1 MVFLDKKTPE
11 QDKTEVLYGNDSII
25 KKTLETFSWTEKNMD
40 ASVDKAGP
48 AIHVLYEPIW
58 TGLVSLKERGVKIR
72 TVTEITTDNIC
83 YCKKMMEVSEIRH
96 LDGVRTNFG
105 ISDGKQ
111 VLLHGVSQETY
122 PLSQAILTSV
132 KGLVDAQQHMFE
144 NLWNKSIPAEQKIS
158 EIEHGIKPDIIE
170 TITDPIR
177 IQNLY
182 LKLVNSSVT
191 EIMLIIPPINA
202 IRHQDDVGVMGLL
215 KEMVVN

>member
-1 MVFLDKKTPE
+1 
-11 QDKTEVLYGNDSII
+11 
-25 KKTLETFSWTEKNMD
+25 
-40 ASVDKAGP
+40 
-48 AIHVLYEPIW
+48 
-58 TGLVSLKERGVKIR
+58 
-72 TVTEITTDNIC
+72 
-83 YCKKMMEVSEIRH
+83 MMEVSEIRH

-132 KGLVDAQQHMFE
+132 KGLVDAQQYMFE